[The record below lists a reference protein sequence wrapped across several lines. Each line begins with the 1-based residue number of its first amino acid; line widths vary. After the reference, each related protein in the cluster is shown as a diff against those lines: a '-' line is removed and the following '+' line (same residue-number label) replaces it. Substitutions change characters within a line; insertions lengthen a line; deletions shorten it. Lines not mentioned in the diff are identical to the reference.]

1 MKRVLF
7 VCVHNSGRSQ
17 MAEAFLNQ
25 IAPGK
30 VEAVSAGTMPVD
42 SVQPQVI
49 TAMRELG
56 IDISRQRPK
65 ALTADMLESADR
77 VVTMGCSQEQVCPA
91 SLVPVE
97 DWQLEDPEGQSL
109 DKVRQIRD
117 EIRSRVEKL
126 AAHLS

>member
-7 VCVHNSGRSQ
+7 ICVHNSGRSQ
-17 MAEAFLNQ
+17 MAEAFLNH
-25 IAPGK
+25 IASGK

-42 SVQPQVI
+42 HVQPDVI

-109 DKVRQIRD
+109 DKVRKIRD
-117 EIRSRVEKL
+117 EIQSRVEKL
-126 AAHLS
+126 VAQLS